1 MGPMETA
8 ADHGR
13 SRGKL
18 RRIIPPIGHSASR
31 RSKFW
36 IALAA
41 GALVI
46 GSIAERWSRMPLV
59 EPPFEQ
65 IVGEASGPI
74 VWFDLADASGVI
86 HTTAEWAGRP
96 AIVLFFIA
104 RDCPGSIR
112 YRGEMT
118 RLASVHGPRGVLFLG
133 VDVSGQSF
141 AEGSSWSGLPFP
153 VVYDSGYRVASQAGA
168 SVTPEAVVLTPDGQ
182 VVYKGR
188 IDDRIGSEGRFAERP
203 TSRELEAAIVS
214 LVAGE
219 APRVATTPAIGRP
232 IPIPPTT
239 RSSGDR
245 VTFTEHIAPILW
257 RRCAGCHRPG
267 EVAPFSLLKYK
278 DAAKRA
284 DDLVDVVLAERMPP
298 WKPRAGAGVFLDA
311 PRLSSLEKETLR
323 IWAETGRAEGDPD
336 RLPAAPRWNDD
347 WRLGKPDLIL
357 TMPEPFTVPAGGN
370 DIYQFLRLP
379 VCLDHDVT
387 IEALEFRP
395 GNRRVV
401 HHTRI
406 YLDATGDA
414 RRRDLADPA
423 PGFLGWF
430 DAPDGMD
437 VNYPGLGAWTPG
449 MTPRFA
455 PEGVGR
461 LIKKDADVVLRTH
474 YHPSGK
480 VEVDRSQVG
489 LYFAKKPVTKTMAGY
504 TLCTAKIDIPPGENR
519 HRILLSTRLKADV
532 HLHSIV
538 PHAHAL
544 CREFRLAATLP
555 DGTILPLLWI
565 TDWDFDWQ
573 DQYRYVR
580 PVGLPRGTVVTL
592 AAYFDNSSGNPRNPN
607 NPPRRVRYGGGTKD
621 EMCACHLE
629 FMPDDPSGHAAYPA
643 RSPFGL

>member
-1 MGPMETA
+1 MRPMETTSNRGRSQGRLRRLLPSSG
-8 ADHGR
+8 GR
-13 SRGKL
+13 SRQRMG
-18 RRIIPPIGHSASR
+18 
-31 RSKFW
+31 FW
-36 IALAA
+36 IALAT
-41 GALVI
+41 GALMI
-46 GSIAERWSRMPLV
+46 GVVAERWSRTPLV
-59 EPPFEQ
+59 EPPFER
-65 IVGEASGPI
+65 IVREGSGPI
-74 VWFDLADASGVI
+74 SAIDLADESGVV
-86 HTTAEWAGRP
+86 HTTAEWTGRP

-104 RDCPGSIR
+104 RDCPGSAR
-112 YRGEMT
+112 DRDEMA
-118 RLASVHGPRGVLFLG
+118 RLASLHGPRGVLFLG
-133 VDVSGQSF
+133 IDVSARNLGQ
-141 AEGSSWSGLPFP
+141 GDSWSGLPFP
-153 VVYDSGYRVASQAGA
+153 VVRDHEFRVASQAGA
-168 SVTPEAVVLTPDGQ
+168 SVTPEAVVLTSDGQ

-188 IDDRIGSEGRFAERP
+188 IDGRFDDHPQE
-203 TSRELEAAIVS
+203 RELEAAILS
-214 LVAGE
+214 MLAGE
-219 APRVATTPAIGRP
+219 SPRIAATPAIGRP
-232 IPIPPTT
+232 IPIPTSLLTT
-239 RSSGDR
+239 GDR
-245 VTFTEHIAPILW
+245 LTFTEHVAPILW

-267 EVAPFSLLKYK
+267 EVAPFSLLKYQ

-284 DDLVDVVLAERMPP
+284 DDLVEVVLSERMPP
-298 WKPRAGAGVFLDA
+298 WKPRSGAGVFLDS

-323 IWAETGRAEGDPD
+323 VWAETGRTEGDSD
-336 RLPAAPRWNDD
+336 RLPPAPRWNDA
-347 WRLGKPDLIL
+347 WRLGEPDLIL

-379 VCLDHDVT
+379 VGLDHDVT
-387 IEALEFRP
+387 IAGLEFRP

-414 RRRDLADPA
+414 RKRDLADPA

-437 VNYPGLGAWTPG
+437 VTYPGLGAWTPG

-461 LIKKDADVVLRTH
+461 LIKRDSDVVLRTH

-480 VEVDRSQVG
+480 PEVDRSQVG
-489 LYFAKKPVTKTMAGY
+489 LYFAKGPTNKTMAGY
-504 TLCTAKIDIPPGENR
+504 TLCTAKIDIPPGEKR

-544 CREFRLAATLP
+544 CREFRLSATLP
-555 DGTILPLLWI
+555 DGTIRPLLWI

-592 AAYFDNSSGNPRNPN
+592 AAYFDNSPGNPRNPN

-629 FMPDDPSGHAAYPA
+629 FMPDDESGQAAYPA